1 MAEKIT
7 PNDFVRWTTEQ
18 IDPADVSAL
27 MSKYG
32 YTDDAQKSILHAI
45 EKRPKFRDEYGKLL
59 RSAIAKRNQERK
71 RSIGGVRMDND
82 SLTIEDWKEIVRQNT
97 ITKATGTNLNESS
110 GSEEKR
116 PFWDYFTAIL
126 GVGGS
131 VASSIWGKP
140 QEQQEQQQSQQS
152 GSNTFMIVIVVVV
165 LIAVAAV
172 VWVSLNKK

>member
-32 YTDDAQKSILHAI
+32 YTDDAAKSILHAI
-45 EKRPKFRDEYGKLL
+45 EKKPKFRDEYGKLL
-59 RSAIAKRNQERK
+59 RKSVAKRDAERK

-82 SLTIEDWKEIVRQNT
+82 SLTIEDWKDIVRQNA
-97 ITKATGTNLNESS
+97 ITRATGTNLNAGS
-110 GSEEKR
+110 GNENKKS
-116 PFWDYFTAIL
+116 FWDYFTTVL

-140 QEQQEQQQSQQS
+140 QEQQQQQVQQS
-152 GSNTFMIVIVVVV
+152 GSNTFLIVIVVVV
-165 LIAVAAV
+165 LIAVV
-172 VWVSLNKK
+172 GVIWVSSSKK